1 MKRNIGGQ
9 RVRHTIFWMC
19 LALFFSVGEPAQAQ
33 TSTSRVHVVQSGE
46 TLYRIGKQYGVTVAD
61 LYRLNPSARQGIRA
75 GERLVLPAGAASGT
89 TTDEE
94 FYAIKKGDTLYSI
107 ARRAGT
113 TVKELMALNTFL
125 KSPDDIAAGM
135 IIKLPAYSSGSSS
148 SPDAKRVEP
157 AAADSLN
164 GIRLETVSGG
174 ATVYSLVKGTAWS
187 EEDFYRYNP
196 QVLEQGLRAGES
208 VFLPDGSIPNNLA
221 ARSVVA
227 TRPTTGTGTLDVVL
241 ALPFRLDRERRFAD
255 YYEGF
260 LMSVLE
266 AKREGRDINLYVYNC
281 DDVELPSTKVAIS
294 NLPDVDLIIGGVSVS
309 SIRQLSELARYKQ
322 ATYVIPFSSKEVAS
336 SLSGRVYQINTP
348 AALLYDQAAE
358 RFIQAYG
365 SYHVLFVNPMP
376 GEEESPFV
384 MALKNRLRL
393 AGSSYSECASTDF
406 MSGEDVSRQSLG
418 HLRMVVVP
426 SSSSL
431 QAARQVLSAIDSAQ
445 EDLTE
450 SSVVTAFGYPEW
462 QTYASSLGR
471 QMYRAEAA
479 FFTTFFIYPRDN
491 AYQRFS
497 ADYMKWFGHGTGNTF
512 PRYSALGYDTGSY
525 FLRND
530 KGSDSAYKGVQSL
543 LDFGGSASGTMS
555 RDVKS
560 NQGVFFVR
568 YNKDNSVSRF

>member
-1 MKRNIGGQ
+1 MKRNIGGN
-9 RVRHTIFWMC
+9 RVRHIILWMC
-19 LALFFSVGEPAQAQ
+19 LALFFSVGGSAQAQ
-33 TSTSRVHVVQSGE
+33 TNNRVHVVQSGE

-61 LYRLNPSARQGIRA
+61 LYRLNPSARQGIRV
-75 GERLVLPAGAASGT
+75 GERLVLPAGAGSGT
-89 TTDEE
+89 SSDQE
-94 FYAIKKGDTLYSI
+94 FYAVKKGDTLYSI

-113 TVKELMALNTFL
+113 TVKELMALNSFL

-135 IIKLPAYSSGSSS
+135 IIKLPGYSSGVSS
-148 SPDAKRVEP
+148 SPEAKRVEP

-196 QVLEQGLRAGES
+196 QVLERGLRAGES

-227 TRPTTGTGTLDVVL
+227 TRPSTGSGTLDVVL

-260 LMSVLE
+260 LMSVLD
-266 AKREGRDINLYVYNC
+266 AKQEGRDINLYVYSC
-281 DDVELPSTKVAIS
+281 DDVEMPSTKVAIS

-309 SIRQLSELARYKQ
+309 TIRQLSELARYKQ

-358 RFIQAYG
+358 RFIQTYG

-393 AGSSYSECASTDF
+393 AGSSYSECASSDF

-431 QAARQVLSAIDSAQ
+431 QAARQVLSAIVIAQ

-471 QMYRAEAA
+471 QMYRAEAT
-479 FFTTFFIYPRDN
+479 FFTTFFIYPRDS

-543 LDFGGSASGTMS
+543 LDFGGSAGGMMS
-555 RDVKS
+555 RGVKS

>member
-1 MKRNIGGQ
+1 MRQ
-9 RVRHTIFWMC
+9 TILWMC
-19 LALFFSVGEPAQAQ
+19 LVLLVSVSGSAQ
-33 TSTSRVHVVQSGE
+33 TTTRVHVVRSGE
-46 TLYRIGKQYGVTVAD
+46 TLYRIGKQYGVSVAD
-61 LYRLNPSARQGIRA
+61 LYRLNPSARQGIRV
-75 GERLVLPAGAASGT
+75 GEQLVLPAGVSTAASSE
-89 TTDEE
+89 EE

-107 ARRAGT
+107 ARRSGT
-113 TVKELMALNTFL
+113 TVRELMALNTFL
-125 KSPDDIAAGM
+125 KTPDDIAVGM
-135 IIKLPAYSSGSSS
+135 IIKLPAYSTTSPS
-148 SPDAKRVEP
+148 SPDTKRVVP

-187 EEDFYRYNP
+187 EEDFYKYNP
-196 QVLEQGLRAGES
+196 QVLERGLRAGES

-227 TRPTTGTGTLDVVL
+227 TRPTTGSGTMDVVL

-260 LMSVLE
+260 LLSVLE
-266 AKREGRDINLYVYNC
+266 AKRQGRDINLYVYSC

-322 ATYVIPFSSKEVAS
+322 AAYVIPFSSKDVAS
-336 SLSGRVYQINTP
+336 SLSGRIYQVNTP

-358 RFIQAYG
+358 RFMQTYG
-365 SYHVLFVNPMP
+365 SYHVLFVRPIS

-384 MALKNRLRL
+384 LALQNRLRL
-393 AGSSYSECASTDF
+393 AGTSYSECASSDF

-418 HLRMVVVP
+418 HLRVVVVP
-426 SSSSL
+426 TTSSL
-431 QAARQVLSAIDSAQ
+431 SAARQVLSAIDAAQ
-445 EDLTE
+445 DDLGDG
-450 SSVVTAFGYPEW
+450 SVVTAFGYPEW

-471 QMYRAEAA
+471 QMYRAEAT
-479 FFTTFFIYPRDN
+479 FFTTFFIYPRDH

-525 FLRND
+525 FLRKNEA
-530 KGSDSAYKGVQSL
+530 SDTAYKGVQSL
-543 LDFGGSASGTMS
+543 LDFGKSVPMKSGT
-555 RDVKS
+555 RS
-560 NQGVFFVR
+560 NQGVFLVR

>member
-1 MKRNIGGQ
+1 MRQ
-9 RVRHTIFWMC
+9 TILWMC
-19 LALFFSVGEPAQAQ
+19 LVLLVSVSGSAQ
-33 TSTSRVHVVQSGE
+33 TTTRVHVVQSGE

-61 LYRLNPSARQGIRA
+61 LYRLNPSARQGIRV
-75 GERLVLPAGAASGT
+75 GERLVLPAGVSTAASS
-89 TTDEE
+89 DEE

-107 ARRAGT
+107 ARRTGT
-113 TVKELMALNTFL
+113 TVRELMALNTFL
-125 KSPDDIAAGM
+125 KSPDDIAVGM
-135 IIKLPAYSSGSSS
+135 IIKLPAYSATSPS

-157 AAADSLN
+157 AVADSLN

-174 ATVYSLVKGTAWS
+174 VTVYSLVKGTAWS
-187 EEDFYRYNP
+187 EEDFYKYNP
-196 QVLEQGLRAGES
+196 QVLERGLRAGES

-227 TRPTTGTGTLDVVL
+227 TRPTTGSGTMDVVL

-266 AKREGRDINLYVYNC
+266 AKRKGRDINLYVYSC

-322 ATYVIPFSSKEVAS
+322 AAYVIPFSSKEVAS
-336 SLSGRVYQINTP
+336 SLSGRIYQVNTP

-358 RFIQAYG
+358 RFMQTYG
-365 SYHVLFVNPMP
+365 SYHVLFVRPVS

-384 MALKNRLRL
+384 LALQNRLRL
-393 AGSSYSECASTDF
+393 AGTSYSECASSDF
-406 MSGEDVSRQSLG
+406 VSGEDVSRQSLG
-418 HLRMVVVP
+418 HIRVVVVP
-426 SSSSL
+426 TSSSL
-431 QAARQVLSAIDSAQ
+431 SAARQVLSAIDSAQ
-445 EDLTE
+445 EELGD

-471 QMYRAEAA
+471 QMYRAEAT
-479 FFTTFFIYPRDN
+479 FFTTFFIYPRDR

-525 FLRND
+525 FLGKNEA
-530 KGSDSAYKGVQSL
+530 SDTAYKGVQSL
-543 LDFGGSASGTMS
+543 LDFGKSALVKSGT
-555 RDVKS
+555 RS
-560 NQGVFFVR
+560 NQGVFLVR

>member
-1 MKRNIGGQ
+1 MQ
-9 RVRHTIFWMC
+9 QTILWMC
-19 LALFFSVGEPAQAQ
+19 LVLLVSVSGSAQ
-33 TSTSRVHVVQSGE
+33 TTTRVHVVQSGE

-61 LYRLNPSARQGIRA
+61 LYRLNPSARQGIRV
-75 GERLVLPAGAASGT
+75 GERLVLPAGVSTAASS
-89 TTDEE
+89 DEE

-113 TVKELMALNTFL
+113 TVRELMALNTFL
-125 KSPDDIAAGM
+125 KSPDDIAVGM
-135 IIKLPAYSSGSSS
+135 IIKLPAYSATSPS

-157 AAADSLN
+157 AVADSLN

-187 EEDFYRYNP
+187 EEDFYKYNP
-196 QVLEQGLRAGES
+196 QVLERGLRAGES

-227 TRPTTGTGTLDVVL
+227 TRPTTGSGTMDVVL

-266 AKREGRDINLYVYNC
+266 AKRKGRDINLYVYSC

-322 ATYVIPFSSKEVAS
+322 AAYVIPFSSKEVAS
-336 SLSGRVYQINTP
+336 SLSGRIYQVNTP

-358 RFIQAYG
+358 RFMQTYG
-365 SYHVLFVNPMP
+365 SYHVLFVRPVS

-384 MALKNRLRL
+384 LALQNRLRL
-393 AGSSYSECASTDF
+393 AGTSYSECASSDF
-406 MSGEDVSRQSLG
+406 VSGEDVSRQSLG
-418 HLRMVVVP
+418 HIRVVVVP
-426 SSSSL
+426 TSSSL
-431 QAARQVLSAIDSAQ
+431 SAARQVLSAIDSAQ
-445 EDLTE
+445 EELGD

-471 QMYRAEAA
+471 QMYRAEAT
-479 FFTTFFIYPRDN
+479 FFTTFFIYPRDR

-525 FLRND
+525 FLGKNEA
-530 KGSDSAYKGVQSL
+530 SDTAYKGVQSL
-543 LDFGGSASGTMS
+543 LDFGKSAPVKSGT
-555 RDVKS
+555 RS
-560 NQGVFFVR
+560 NQGVFLVR

>member
-1 MKRNIGGQ
+1 MRQ
-9 RVRHTIFWMC
+9 TILWMC
-19 LALFFSVGEPAQAQ
+19 LVLLVSVSGSAQ
-33 TSTSRVHVVQSGE
+33 TTTRVHVVQSGE

-61 LYRLNPSARQGIRA
+61 LYRLNPSARQGIRV
-75 GERLVLPAGAASGT
+75 GERLVLPAGVSTAASS
-89 TTDEE
+89 DEE

-107 ARRAGT
+107 ARRTGT
-113 TVKELMALNTFL
+113 TVRELMALNTFL
-125 KSPDDIAAGM
+125 KSPDDIAVGM
-135 IIKLPAYSSGSSS
+135 IIKLPAYSATSPS

-157 AAADSLN
+157 VAADSLN

-187 EEDFYRYNP
+187 EEDFYKYNP
-196 QVLEQGLRAGES
+196 QVLERGLRAGES

-221 ARSVVA
+221 AKSVVA
-227 TRPTTGTGTLDVVL
+227 TRPTTGSGTMDVVL

-266 AKREGRDINLYVYNC
+266 AKRKGRDINLYVYSC

-322 ATYVIPFSSKEVAS
+322 AAYVIPFSSKDVAS
-336 SLSGRVYQINTP
+336 SLSGRIYQVNTP

-358 RFIQAYG
+358 RFMQTYG
-365 SYHVLFVNPMP
+365 SYHVLFVRPIS
-376 GEEESPFV
+376 GDEESPFV
-384 MALKNRLRL
+384 LALQNRLRL
-393 AGSSYSECASTDF
+393 AGTSYSECASSDF
-406 MSGEDVSRQSLG
+406 VSGEDVSRQSLG
-418 HLRMVVVP
+418 HLRVVVVP
-426 SSSSL
+426 TSSSL
-431 QAARQVLSAIDSAQ
+431 SAARQVLSAIDSAQ
-445 EDLTE
+445 EGLGD

-471 QMYRAEAA
+471 QMYRAEAT
-479 FFTTFFIYPRDN
+479 FFTTFFIYPRDR

-525 FLRND
+525 FLGKNEAPD
-530 KGSDSAYKGVQSL
+530 KAYKGVQSL
-543 LDFGGSASGTMS
+543 LDFGKSAPVKSGT
-555 RDVKS
+555 RS
-560 NQGVFFVR
+560 NQGVFLVR

>member
-1 MKRNIGGQ
+1 MRQ
-9 RVRHTIFWMC
+9 TILWMC
-19 LALFFSVGEPAQAQ
+19 LVLLVSVSGSAQ
-33 TSTSRVHVVQSGE
+33 TTTRVHVVQSGE

-61 LYRLNPSARQGIRA
+61 LYRLNPSARQGIRV
-75 GERLVLPAGAASGT
+75 GERLVLPAGVSTAASS
-89 TTDEE
+89 DEE

-107 ARRAGT
+107 ARRTGT
-113 TVKELMALNTFL
+113 TVRELMALNTFL
-125 KSPDDIAAGM
+125 KSPDDIAVGM
-135 IIKLPAYSSGSSS
+135 IIKLPAYSATSPS
-148 SPDAKRVEP
+148 SPDAKRVVP

-187 EEDFYRYNP
+187 EEDFYKYNP
-196 QVLEQGLRAGES
+196 QVLERGLKAGES

-227 TRPTTGTGTLDVVL
+227 TRPTTGSGTMDVVL

-266 AKREGRDINLYVYNC
+266 AKRKGRDINLYVYSC

-294 NLPDVDLIIGGVSVS
+294 NLPDVDLIIGGVSIS

-322 ATYVIPFSSKEVAS
+322 AAYVIPFSSKDVAS
-336 SLSGRVYQINTP
+336 SLSGRIYQVNTP

-358 RFIQAYG
+358 RFMQTYG
-365 SYHVLFVNPMP
+365 SYHVLFVRPIS

-384 MALKNRLRL
+384 LALRNRLRL
-393 AGSSYSECASTDF
+393 AGTSYSECASSDF

-418 HLRMVVVP
+418 HLRVVVVP
-426 SSSSL
+426 TSSSL
-431 QAARQVLSAIDSAQ
+431 SAARQVLSAIDSAQ
-445 EDLTE
+445 EELGD

-471 QMYRAEAA
+471 QMYRAEAT
-479 FFTTFFIYPRDN
+479 FFTTFFIYPRDR

-525 FLRND
+525 FLGKNET
-530 KGSDSAYKGVQSL
+530 SDTAYKGVQSL
-543 LDFGGSASGTMS
+543 LDFGKSAPMKSGT
-555 RDVKS
+555 RS
-560 NQGVFFVR
+560 NQGVFLVR

>member
-1 MKRNIGGQ
+1 MRQ
-9 RVRHTIFWMC
+9 TILWVC
-19 LALFFSVGEPAQAQ
+19 LVLLVSVSGSAQ
-33 TSTSRVHVVQSGE
+33 TTTRVHVVQSGE

-61 LYRLNPSARQGIRA
+61 LYRLNPSARQGIRV
-75 GERLVLPAGAASGT
+75 GERLVLPAGVSTAASS
-89 TTDEE
+89 DEE

-107 ARRAGT
+107 ARRTGT
-113 TVKELMALNTFL
+113 TVRELMALNTFL
-125 KSPDDIAAGM
+125 KSPDDIAVGM
-135 IIKLPAYSSGSSS
+135 IIKLPAYSATSPS

-157 AAADSLN
+157 VAADSLN

-187 EEDFYRYNP
+187 EEDFYKYNP
-196 QVLEQGLRAGES
+196 QVLERGLRAGES

-221 ARSVVA
+221 AKSVVA
-227 TRPTTGTGTLDVVL
+227 TRPTTGSGTMDVVL

-266 AKREGRDINLYVYNC
+266 AKRKGRDINLYVYSC

-322 ATYVIPFSSKEVAS
+322 AAYVIPFSSKDVAS
-336 SLSGRVYQINTP
+336 SLSGRIYQVNTP

-358 RFIQAYG
+358 RFMQTYG
-365 SYHVLFVNPMP
+365 SYHVLFVRPIS

-384 MALKNRLRL
+384 LALQNRLRL
-393 AGSSYSECASTDF
+393 AGTSYSECASSDF
-406 MSGEDVSRQSLG
+406 VSGEDVSRQSLG
-418 HLRMVVVP
+418 HLRVVVVP
-426 SSSSL
+426 TSSSL
-431 QAARQVLSAIDSAQ
+431 SAARQVLSAIGSAQ
-445 EDLTE
+445 EELGD

-471 QMYRAEAA
+471 QMYRAEAT
-479 FFTTFFIYPRDN
+479 FFTTFFIYPRDR

-525 FLRND
+525 FLGKNEA
-530 KGSDSAYKGVQSL
+530 SDTAYKGVQSL
-543 LDFGGSASGTMS
+543 LDFGKSAPVKSGT
-555 RDVKS
+555 RS
-560 NQGVFFVR
+560 NQGVFLVR

>member
-1 MKRNIGGQ
+1 MRQ
-9 RVRHTIFWMC
+9 TILWMC
-19 LALFFSVGEPAQAQ
+19 LVLLVSVSGSAQ
-33 TSTSRVHVVQSGE
+33 TTTRVHVVRSGE

-61 LYRLNPSARQGIRA
+61 LYRLNPSARQGIRV
-75 GERLVLPAGAASGT
+75 GERLVLPAGVSTAASS
-89 TTDEE
+89 DEE

-113 TVKELMALNTFL
+113 TVRELMALNTFL
-125 KSPDDIAAGM
+125 KSPDDIAVGM
-135 IIKLPAYSSGSSS
+135 IIKLPAYSATSPS
-148 SPDAKRVEP
+148 SPDAKRVVP

-187 EEDFYRYNP
+187 EEDFYKYNP
-196 QVLEQGLRAGES
+196 QVLERGLRAGES

-227 TRPTTGTGTLDVVL
+227 TRPTTGSGTMDVVL

-266 AKREGRDINLYVYNC
+266 AKRKGRDINLYVYSC

-322 ATYVIPFSSKEVAS
+322 AAYVIPFSSKEVAS
-336 SLSGRVYQINTP
+336 SLSGRIYQVNTP

-358 RFIQAYG
+358 RFMQTYG
-365 SYHVLFVNPMP
+365 SYHVLFVRPVS

-384 MALKNRLRL
+384 LALQNRLRL
-393 AGSSYSECASTDF
+393 AGTSYSECASSDF
-406 MSGEDVSRQSLG
+406 VSGEDVSRQSLG
-418 HLRMVVVP
+418 HIRVVVVP
-426 SSSSL
+426 TSSSL
-431 QAARQVLSAIDSAQ
+431 SAARQVLSAIDSAQ
-445 EDLTE
+445 EELGD

-471 QMYRAEAA
+471 QMYRAEAT
-479 FFTTFFIYPRDN
+479 FFTTFFIYPRDR

-525 FLRND
+525 FLGKNEA
-530 KGSDSAYKGVQSL
+530 SDTAYKGVQSL
-543 LDFGGSASGTMS
+543 LDFGKSAPVKSGT
-555 RDVKS
+555 RS
-560 NQGVFFVR
+560 NQGVFLVR

>member
-1 MKRNIGGQ
+1 MRQ
-9 RVRHTIFWMC
+9 TILWMC
-19 LALFFSVGEPAQAQ
+19 LVLLVSVSGSAQ
-33 TSTSRVHVVQSGE
+33 TTTRVHVVRSGE

-61 LYRLNPSARQGIRA
+61 LYKLNPSARQGIRV
-75 GERLVLPAGAASGT
+75 GERLVLPASVSTAASSE
-89 TTDEE
+89 EE

-107 ARRAGT
+107 ARRTGT
-113 TVKELMALNTFL
+113 TVRELMALNKFL
-125 KSPDDIAAGM
+125 KSPDDIAVGM
-135 IIKLPAYSSGSSS
+135 IIKLPACSSASPS
-148 SPDAKRVEP
+148 SPDAKRVVP

-187 EEDFYRYNP
+187 EEDFYKYNP
-196 QVLEQGLRAGES
+196 QVLERGLRAGES

-221 ARSVVA
+221 ARGVVA
-227 TRPTTGTGTLDVVL
+227 TRPTTGSGTMDVVL

-266 AKREGRDINLYVYNC
+266 AKREGRDINLYVYSC

-309 SIRQLSELARYKQ
+309 SIRQLSELAHYKQ
-322 ATYVIPFSSKEVAS
+322 AAYVIPFSSKDVAS
-336 SLSGRVYQINTP
+336 SLSGRVYQVNTP
-348 AALLYDQAAE
+348 ADLLYDQAAE
-358 RFIQAYG
+358 RFMQTYG
-365 SYHVLFVNPMP
+365 SYHVLFVRPIS

-384 MALKNRLRL
+384 LALQNRLRL
-393 AGSSYSECASTDF
+393 AGSSYSECSSSDF

-418 HLRMVVVP
+418 HLRVVVVP
-426 SSSSL
+426 TTSSL
-431 QAARQVLSAIDSAQ
+431 SVARQVLSAIDGAQ
-445 EDLTE
+445 ENLGD

-471 QMYRAEAA
+471 QMYRAEAT
-479 FFTTFFIYPRDN
+479 FFTTFFIYPRDR

-512 PRYSALGYDTGSY
+512 PRYSVLGYDTGSY
-525 FLRND
+525 FLGKNEA
-530 KGSDSAYKGVQSL
+530 SDTAYKGVQSL
-543 LDFGGSASGTMS
+543 LDFGKSVPMKSGT
-555 RDVKS
+555 RS
-560 NQGVFFVR
+560 NQGVFLVR

>member
-1 MKRNIGGQ
+1 MRQ
-9 RVRHTIFWMC
+9 TILWVC
-19 LALFFSVGEPAQAQ
+19 LVLLVSVSGSAQ
-33 TSTSRVHVVQSGE
+33 TTTRVHVVRSGE
-46 TLYRIGKQYGVTVAD
+46 TLYRIGKQYGVSVAD
-61 LYRLNPSARQGIRA
+61 LYRLNPSARQGIRV
-75 GERLVLPAGAASGT
+75 GERLVLPSGVST
-89 TTDEE
+89 TAPSDEE

-107 ARRAGT
+107 ARRTGT
-113 TVKELMALNTFL
+113 TVRELMALNTFL
-125 KSPDDIAAGM
+125 KSPDDIAVGM
-135 IIKLPAYSSGSSS
+135 IIKLPAYSTTSPS
-148 SPDAKRVEP
+148 SPDAKRVVP

-187 EEDFYRYNP
+187 EEDFYKYNP
-196 QVLEQGLRAGES
+196 QVLERGLRAGES

-227 TRPTTGTGTLDVVL
+227 TRPTTGSGTMDVVL

-266 AKREGRDINLYVYNC
+266 AKRKGRDINLYVYSC

-322 ATYVIPFSSKEVAS
+322 AAYVIPFSSKDVAS
-336 SLSGRVYQINTP
+336 SLSGRIYQVNTP

-358 RFIQAYG
+358 RFMQTYG
-365 SYHVLFVNPMP
+365 SYHVLFVRPVS
-376 GEEESPFV
+376 GEDESPFV
-384 MALKNRLRL
+384 LALQNRLRL
-393 AGSSYSECASTDF
+393 AGTSYSECASSDF

-418 HLRMVVVP
+418 HLRVVVVP
-426 SSSSL
+426 TTSSL
-431 QAARQVLSAIDSAQ
+431 SAARQVLSAIDAAQ
-445 EDLTE
+445 DDLGD

-471 QMYRAEAA
+471 QMYRAEAT
-479 FFTTFFIYPRDN
+479 FFTTFFIYPRDR

-525 FLRND
+525 FLRKNEA
-530 KGSDSAYKGVQSL
+530 SDTAYKGVQSL
-543 LDFGGSASGTMS
+543 FDFGKSVPMRSGT
-555 RDVKS
+555 RS
-560 NQGVFFVR
+560 NQGVFLVR

>member
-1 MKRNIGGQ
+1 MRQ
-9 RVRHTIFWMC
+9 TILWMC
-19 LALFFSVGEPAQAQ
+19 LVLLVSVSGSAQ
-33 TSTSRVHVVQSGE
+33 TTTRVHVVRSGE

-61 LYRLNPSARQGIRA
+61 LYRLNPSARQGIRV
-75 GERLVLPAGAASGT
+75 GERLVLPAGVSTAASS
-89 TTDEE
+89 DEE

-113 TVKELMALNTFL
+113 TVRELMALNTFL
-125 KSPDDIAAGM
+125 KSPDDIAVGM
-135 IIKLPAYSSGSSS
+135 IIKLPAYSATSPS
-148 SPDAKRVEP
+148 SPDAKRVVP

-187 EEDFYRYNP
+187 EEDFYKYNP
-196 QVLEQGLRAGES
+196 QVLERGLRAGES

-221 ARSVVA
+221 AKSVVA
-227 TRPTTGTGTLDVVL
+227 TRPTTGSGTMDVVL

-266 AKREGRDINLYVYNC
+266 AKRKGRDINLYVYSC

-294 NLPDVDLIIGGVSVS
+294 NLPDVDLIIGGVSIS

-322 ATYVIPFSSKEVAS
+322 AAYVIPFSSKDVAS
-336 SLSGRVYQINTP
+336 SLSGRIYQVNTP

-358 RFIQAYG
+358 RFMQTYG
-365 SYHVLFVNPMP
+365 SYHVLFVRPIA

-384 MALKNRLRL
+384 LALQNRLRL
-393 AGSSYSECASTDF
+393 AGTSYSECASSDF

-418 HLRMVVVP
+418 HLRVVVVP
-426 SSSSL
+426 TSSSL
-431 QAARQVLSAIDSAQ
+431 SAARQVLSAIDSAQ
-445 EDLTE
+445 EELGD

-471 QMYRAEAA
+471 QMYRAEAT
-479 FFTTFFIYPRDN
+479 FFTTFFIYPRDR

-525 FLRND
+525 FLGKNEA
-530 KGSDSAYKGVQSL
+530 SDTAYKGVQSL
-543 LDFGGSASGTMS
+543 LDFGKSAPMKSGT
-555 RDVKS
+555 RS
-560 NQGVFFVR
+560 NQGVFLVR

>member
-1 MKRNIGGQ
+1 MRQ
-9 RVRHTIFWMC
+9 TILWMC
-19 LALFFSVGEPAQAQ
+19 LVLLVSVSGSAQ
-33 TSTSRVHVVQSGE
+33 TTTRVHVVQSGE

-61 LYRLNPSARQGIRA
+61 LYRLNPSARQGIRV
-75 GERLVLPAGAASGT
+75 GERLVLPAGVSTAASS
-89 TTDEE
+89 DEE

-107 ARRAGT
+107 ARRTGT
-113 TVKELMALNTFL
+113 TVRELMALNTFL
-125 KSPDDIAAGM
+125 KSPDDIAVGM
-135 IIKLPAYSSGSSS
+135 IIKLPAYSATSPS
-148 SPDAKRVEP
+148 SPDAKRVVP

-187 EEDFYRYNP
+187 EEDFYKYNP
-196 QVLEQGLRAGES
+196 QVLERGLRAGES

-227 TRPTTGTGTLDVVL
+227 TRPTTGSGTMDVVL

-266 AKREGRDINLYVYNC
+266 AKRKGRDINLYVYSC

-294 NLPDVDLIIGGVSVS
+294 NLSDVDLIIGGVSVS

-322 ATYVIPFSSKEVAS
+322 AAYVIPFSSKEVAS
-336 SLSGRVYQINTP
+336 SLSGRIYQVNTP

-358 RFIQAYG
+358 RFMQTYG
-365 SYHVLFVNPMP
+365 SYQVLFVRPVS

-384 MALKNRLRL
+384 LALQNRLRL
-393 AGSSYSECASTDF
+393 AGTSYSECASSDF
-406 MSGEDVSRQSLG
+406 VSGEDVSRQSLG
-418 HLRMVVVP
+418 HLRVVVVP
-426 SSSSL
+426 TSSSL
-431 QAARQVLSAIDSAQ
+431 SAARQVLSAIDSAQ
-445 EDLTE
+445 EELGD

-471 QMYRAEAA
+471 QMYRAEAT
-479 FFTTFFIYPRDN
+479 FFTTFFIYARDR

-525 FLRND
+525 FLGKNEAPD
-530 KGSDSAYKGVQSL
+530 KAYKGVQSL
-543 LDFGGSASGTMS
+543 LDFGKSAPVKSGT
-555 RDVKS
+555 RS
-560 NQGVFFVR
+560 NQGVFLVR

>member
-1 MKRNIGGQ
+1 
-9 RVRHTIFWMC
+9 MC
-19 LALFFSVGEPAQAQ
+19 LVLLVSVSGSAQ
-33 TSTSRVHVVQSGE
+33 TTTRVHVVRSGE
-46 TLYRIGKQYGVTVAD
+46 TLYRIGKQYGVSVAD
-61 LYRLNPSARQGIRA
+61 LYRLNPSARQGIRV
-75 GERLVLPAGAASGT
+75 GEQLVLPAGVSTAASSE
-89 TTDEE
+89 EE

-107 ARRAGT
+107 AHRTGT
-113 TVKELMALNTFL
+113 TVRELMALNTFL
-125 KSPDDIAAGM
+125 KSPDDIAVGM
-135 IIKLPAYSSGSSS
+135 IIKLPAYSMTSPS
-148 SPDAKRVEP
+148 SPDARRVVP

-187 EEDFYRYNP
+187 EEDFYKYNP
-196 QVLEQGLRAGES
+196 QVLERGLRAGES

-227 TRPTTGTGTLDVVL
+227 TRPTTGSGTMDVVL

-266 AKREGRDINLYVYNC
+266 AKREGRDINLYVYSC

-309 SIRQLSELARYKQ
+309 SIRQLSELAHYKQ
-322 ATYVIPFSSKEVAS
+322 ATYVIPFSSKDVAS
-336 SLSGRVYQINTP
+336 SLSGHIYQVNTP

-358 RFIQAYG
+358 RFMQTYG
-365 SYHVLFVNPMP
+365 SYHVLFVRPVS

-384 MALKNRLRL
+384 LALQNRLRL
-393 AGSSYSECASTDF
+393 AGSSYSECASSDF

-418 HLRMVVVP
+418 HLRVVVVP
-426 SSSSL
+426 TTSSL
-431 QAARQVLSAIDSAQ
+431 SAARQVLSAIDAAQ
-445 EDLTE
+445 DDLGD

-471 QMYRAEAA
+471 QMYRAEAT
-479 FFTTFFIYPRDN
+479 FFTTFFIYPRDH

-525 FLRND
+525 FLRKNES
-530 KGSDSAYKGVQSL
+530 SDTAYKGVQSL
-543 LDFGGSASGTMS
+543 LDFGKSVPMKSGT
-555 RDVKS
+555 RS
-560 NQGVFFVR
+560 NQGVFLVR

>member
-1 MKRNIGGQ
+1 MRQ
-9 RVRHTIFWMC
+9 TILWMC
-19 LALFFSVGEPAQAQ
+19 LVLLVSVSGSAQ
-33 TSTSRVHVVQSGE
+33 TTTRVHVVQSGE

-61 LYRLNPSARQGIRA
+61 LYRLNPSARQGIRV
-75 GERLVLPAGAASGT
+75 GERLVLPAGVSTAASS
-89 TTDEE
+89 DEE

-107 ARRAGT
+107 ARRTGT
-113 TVKELMALNTFL
+113 TVRELMALNTFL
-125 KSPDDIAAGM
+125 KSPDDIAVGM
-135 IIKLPAYSSGSSS
+135 IIKLPAYSATSPS
-148 SPDAKRVEP
+148 SPDAKRVVP

-187 EEDFYRYNP
+187 EEDFYKYNP
-196 QVLEQGLRAGES
+196 QVLERGLRAGES

-227 TRPTTGTGTLDVVL
+227 TRPTTGSGTMDVVL

-266 AKREGRDINLYVYNC
+266 AKRKGRDINLYVYSC

-294 NLPDVDLIIGGVSVS
+294 NLSDVDLIIGGVSVS

-322 ATYVIPFSSKEVAS
+322 AAYVIPFSSKEVAS
-336 SLSGRVYQINTP
+336 SLSGRIYQVNTP

-358 RFIQAYG
+358 RFMQTYG
-365 SYHVLFVNPMP
+365 SYHVLFVRPVS

-384 MALKNRLRL
+384 LALQNRLRL
-393 AGSSYSECASTDF
+393 AGTSYSECASSDF
-406 MSGEDVSRQSLG
+406 VSGEDVSRQSLG
-418 HLRMVVVP
+418 HLRVVVVP
-426 SSSSL
+426 TSSSL
-431 QAARQVLSAIDSAQ
+431 SAARQVLSAIDSAQ
-445 EDLTE
+445 EELGD

-471 QMYRAEAA
+471 QMYRAEAT
-479 FFTTFFIYPRDN
+479 FFTTFFIYARDR

-525 FLRND
+525 FLGKNEAPD
-530 KGSDSAYKGVQSL
+530 KAYKGVQSL
-543 LDFGGSASGTMS
+543 LDFGKSAPVKSGT
-555 RDVKS
+555 RS
-560 NQGVFFVR
+560 NQGVFLVR

>member
-1 MKRNIGGQ
+1 MRQ
-9 RVRHTIFWMC
+9 TILWMC
-19 LALFFSVGEPAQAQ
+19 LVLLVSVSGSAQ
-33 TSTSRVHVVQSGE
+33 TTTRVHVVRSGE
-46 TLYRIGKQYGVTVAD
+46 TLYRIGKQYGVSVAD
-61 LYRLNPSARQGIRA
+61 LYRLNPSARQGIRV
-75 GERLVLPAGAASGT
+75 GEQLVLPAGVSTAASSE
-89 TTDEE
+89 EE

-107 ARRAGT
+107 AHRTGT
-113 TVKELMALNTFL
+113 TVRELMALNKFL
-125 KSPDDIAAGM
+125 KSPDDIAVGM
-135 IIKLPAYSSGSSS
+135 IIKLPAYPSASPS
-148 SPDAKRVEP
+148 SPDAKRVVP

-187 EEDFYRYNP
+187 EEDFYKYNP
-196 QVLEQGLRAGES
+196 QVLERGLRAGES

-227 TRPTTGTGTLDVVL
+227 TRPTTGSGTMDVVL

-266 AKREGRDINLYVYNC
+266 AKREGRDINLYVYSC

-309 SIRQLSELARYKQ
+309 SIRQMSELARYKQ
-322 ATYVIPFSSKEVAS
+322 ATYVIPFSSKDVAS
-336 SLSGRVYQINTP
+336 SLSGHTYQVNTP

-358 RFIQAYG
+358 RFMQTYG
-365 SYHVLFVNPMP
+365 SYHVLFVRPVS

-384 MALKNRLRL
+384 LALQNRLRL
-393 AGSSYSECASTDF
+393 AGTSYSECASSDF

-418 HLRMVVVP
+418 HLRVVVVP
-426 SSSSL
+426 TTSSL
-431 QAARQVLSAIDSAQ
+431 SAARQVLSAIDAAQ
-445 EDLTE
+445 DDLGD

-471 QMYRAEAA
+471 QMYRAEAT
-479 FFTTFFIYPRDN
+479 FFTTFFIYPRDH

-525 FLRND
+525 FLRKNEA
-530 KGSDSAYKGVQSL
+530 SDTAYKGVQSL
-543 LDFGGSASGTMS
+543 LDFGKSVPMKSGT
-555 RDVKS
+555 RS
-560 NQGVFFVR
+560 NQGVFLVR

>member
-1 MKRNIGGQ
+1 MRQ
-9 RVRHTIFWMC
+9 TILWMC
-19 LALFFSVGEPAQAQ
+19 LVLLVSVSGSAQ
-33 TSTSRVHVVQSGE
+33 TTTRVHVVQSGE

-61 LYRLNPSARQGIRA
+61 LYRLNPSARQGIRV
-75 GERLVLPAGAASGT
+75 GERLVLPAGVSTAASS
-89 TTDEE
+89 DEE

-107 ARRAGT
+107 ARRTGT
-113 TVKELMALNTFL
+113 TVRELMALNTFL
-125 KSPDDIAAGM
+125 KSPDDIAVGM
-135 IIKLPAYSSGSSS
+135 IIKLPAYSATSPS
-148 SPDAKRVEP
+148 SPDAKRVVP

-187 EEDFYRYNP
+187 EEDFYKYNP
-196 QVLEQGLRAGES
+196 QVLERGLRAGES

-227 TRPTTGTGTLDVVL
+227 TRPTTGSGTMDVVL

-266 AKREGRDINLYVYNC
+266 AKRKGRDINLYVYSC

-294 NLPDVDLIIGGVSVS
+294 NLSDVDLIIGGVSVS

-322 ATYVIPFSSKEVAS
+322 AAYVIPFSSKEVAS
-336 SLSGRVYQINTP
+336 SLSGRIYQVNTP

-358 RFIQAYG
+358 RFMQTYG
-365 SYHVLFVNPMP
+365 SYHVLFVRPVS

-384 MALKNRLRL
+384 LALQNRLRL
-393 AGSSYSECASTDF
+393 AGTSYSECASSDF
-406 MSGEDVSRQSLG
+406 VSGEDVSRQSLG
-418 HLRMVVVP
+418 HLRVVVVP
-426 SSSSL
+426 TSSSL
-431 QAARQVLSAIDSAQ
+431 SAARQVLSAIDSAQ
-445 EDLTE
+445 EELGD

-471 QMYRAEAA
+471 QMYRAEAT
-479 FFTTFFIYPRDN
+479 FFTTFFIYARDR

-525 FLRND
+525 FLGKNGAPN
-530 KGSDSAYKGVQSL
+530 KAYKGVQSL
-543 LDFGGSASGTMS
+543 LDFGKSAPVKSGT
-555 RDVKS
+555 RS
-560 NQGVFFVR
+560 NQGVFLVR

>member
-1 MKRNIGGQ
+1 MRQ
-9 RVRHTIFWMC
+9 TILWVC
-19 LALFFSVGEPAQAQ
+19 LVLLVSVSGLAQ
-33 TSTSRVHVVQSGE
+33 TTTRVHVVQSGE

-61 LYRLNPSARQGIRA
+61 LYRLNPSARQGIRV
-75 GERLVLPAGAASGT
+75 GERLVLPAGVSTAASS
-89 TTDEE
+89 DEE

-113 TVKELMALNTFL
+113 TVRELMALNTFL
-125 KSPDDIAAGM
+125 KSPDDIAVGM
-135 IIKLPAYSSGSSS
+135 IIKLPAYSATSPS
-148 SPDAKRVEP
+148 SPDAKRVVP

-187 EEDFYRYNP
+187 EEDFYKYNP
-196 QVLEQGLRAGES
+196 QVLERGLRAGES

-227 TRPTTGTGTLDVVL
+227 TRPTTGSGTMDVVL

-266 AKREGRDINLYVYNC
+266 AKRKGRDINLYVYSC

-322 ATYVIPFSSKEVAS
+322 AAYVIPFSSKEVAS
-336 SLSGRVYQINTP
+336 SLSGRIYQVNTP

-358 RFIQAYG
+358 RFMQTYG
-365 SYHVLFVNPMP
+365 SYHVLFVRPVS

-384 MALKNRLRL
+384 LALQNRLRL
-393 AGSSYSECASTDF
+393 AGTSYSECASSDF
-406 MSGEDVSRQSLG
+406 VSGEDVSRQSLG
-418 HLRMVVVP
+418 HIRVVVVP
-426 SSSSL
+426 TSSSL
-431 QAARQVLSAIDSAQ
+431 SAARQVLSAIDSAQ
-445 EDLTE
+445 EELGD

-471 QMYRAEAA
+471 QMYRAEAT
-479 FFTTFFIYPRDN
+479 FFTTFFIYPRDR

-525 FLRND
+525 FLGKNEA
-530 KGSDSAYKGVQSL
+530 SDTAYKGVQSL
-543 LDFGGSASGTMS
+543 LDFGKSAPVKSGT
-555 RDVKS
+555 RS
-560 NQGVFFVR
+560 NQGVFLVR